1 VSAEESL
8 VRIEENLS
16 ENLPLIG
23 RKYAGFL
30 SVPKYRGVS
39 QVCSKTIVPYRT
51 SMELQIEADCRE
63 EDKDE
68 LTRALNREL
77 ILLFEEKGIRLM

>member
-1 VSAEESL
+1 MA
-8 VRIEENLS
+8 
-16 ENLPLIG
+16 
-23 RKYAGFL
+23 
-30 SVPKYRGVS
+30 
-39 QVCSKTIVPYRT
+39 

-63 EDKDE
+63 EDKDA